1 MQSQPVDKQPA
12 MAQWFEILMEGVERN
27 LASRNRERYI
37 EYFKHEKYIIK
48 THVRFTRFTQ
58 NLSSF
63 KKELT
68 EKGSTISMNS
78 VNNEVMITT

>member
-1 MQSQPVDKQPA
+1 MY
-12 MAQWFEILMEGVERN
+12 L
-27 LASRNRERYI
+27 YI
-37 EYFKHEKYIIK
+37 YFI
-48 THVRFTRFTQ
+48 RFTQ

>member
-1 MQSQPVDKQPA
+1 M
-12 MAQWFEILMEGVERN
+12 
-27 LASRNRERYI
+27 YI
-37 EYFKHEKYIIK
+37 FN
-48 THVRFTRFTQ
+48 RFTQ

>member
-1 MQSQPVDKQPA
+1 
-12 MAQWFEILMEGVERN
+12 MAQWFEMLMEGVERN
-27 LASRNRERYI
+27 LASRNRERYS
-37 EYFKHEKYIIK
+37 IINLLNVTRLIK
-48 THVRFTRFTQ
+48 MGLLFNRFTQ